1 MSLGDVYGKVNR
13 SGTGSSVNAVTRSSE
28 DGSEFLNNVKKSRE
42 ELNLIRKNNELASF
56 DKQVADLKRTLM
68 NAELHKSADGGE
80 YRLLKT
86 QIESKLR
93 QIDQTRRKTADEIRH
108 LEQAIR
114 NEARRRM

>member
-1 MSLGDVYGKVNR
+1 
-13 SGTGSSVNAVTRSSE
+13 
-28 DGSEFLNNVKKSRE
+28 
-42 ELNLIRKNNELASF
+42 
-56 DKQVADLKRTLM
+56 M